1 MKRAKIFATDLLNIS
16 SRYEVKVLC
25 VDKIKIIDDITL
37 IGEGEQDIFTK
48 ALQEIQTYIPKYSLE
63 DLAIL
68 VKNCT
73 RIVVGKY
80 EFFVTNSPI
89 NYVEYAFG
97 ISKNNYSIEFVKY

>member
-16 SRYEVKVLC
+16 SRYEVKVLS
-25 VDKIKIIDDITL
+25 V
-37 IGEGEQDIFTK
+37 
-48 ALQEIQTYIPKYSLE
+48 AYIPKYSLE

-80 EFFVTNSPI
+80 EFFVKNSPI